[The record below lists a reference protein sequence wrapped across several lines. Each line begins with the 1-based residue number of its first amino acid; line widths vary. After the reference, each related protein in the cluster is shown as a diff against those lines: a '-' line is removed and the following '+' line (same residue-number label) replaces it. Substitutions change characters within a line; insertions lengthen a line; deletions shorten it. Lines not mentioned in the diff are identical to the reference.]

1 MQALDL
7 PAMSGRAR
15 GQRRGWAAAMLL
27 AGCISQAAAAPTGHE
42 ASGVDLGTAGPSALE
57 EVVVHARR
65 REEKIKDVPLSITVE
80 TGRQPEEQ
88 SAVTFEDA
96 VREAPNVRAFKWA
109 RSVSALEVS
118 MRGQT
123 AIPSSIVYDPAVGL
137 YIDGV

>member
-1 MQALDL
+1 MPLSRGIL
-7 PAMSGRAR
+7 GRACKKTDFDDVIP
-15 GQRRGWAAAMLL
+15 AFD
-27 AGCISQAAAAPTGHE
+27 IFKTDKDGHLIWC
-42 ASGVDLGTAGPSALE
+42 AT
-57 EVVVHARR
+57 
-65 REEKIKDVPLSITVE
+65 
-80 TGRQPEEQ
+80 
-88 SAVTFEDA
+88 AVTFEDA